1 MLVNLSEVMT
11 VKGQTRHT
19 DVSIELE
26 HFIMYGDVYDFA
38 SKGTASVDVTCV
50 AEHKVSISCK
60 ADVMLQI
67 PCSRCL
73 KDVQVPF
80 AIDFEREFD
89 FSGMNEE
96 RNEELKEAE
105 YILDH
110 DLDVDAL
117 ISEEMMLQFPMQTL
131 CKDDCK
137 GFCDICGV
145 NLNLE
150 SCNCSEQGRDPRML
164 AIQDIFKNFGQTDN

>member
-26 HFIMYGDVYDFA
+26 HFVMYGDTYDFA
-38 SKGTASVDVTCV
+38 SKSTASVDVTCT
-50 AEHKVSISCK
+50 AERKVSIVCK
-60 ADVMLQI
+60 ADVVLQI

-73 KDVQVPF
+73 KEVQVPF
-80 AIDFEREFD
+80 AIDFEHEFD

-105 YILDH
+105 YILDY
-110 DLDVDAL
+110 D
-117 ISEEMMLQFPMQTL
+117 
-131 CKDDCK
+131 
-137 GFCDICGV
+137 
-145 NLNLE
+145 
-150 SCNCSEQGRDPRML
+150 
-164 AIQDIFKNFGQTDN
+164 

>member
-11 VKGQTRHT
+11 VPGQTRHT
-19 DVSIELE
+19 DVSIELA
-26 HFIMYGDVYDFA
+26 HFVMYGENYDFA
-38 SKGTASVDVTCV
+38 KKSMASVDISCKE
-50 AEHKVSISCK
+50 EHKVHISCK
-60 ADVMLQI
+60 AEVALQI

-73 KDVQVPF
+73 ENVQVPF
-80 AIDFEREFD
+80 TIDFEREFD
-89 FSGMNEE
+89 FSGTNEE

-105 YILDH
+105 YIQEH

-117 ISEEMMLQFPMQTL
+117 VSEEMMLQFPMQTL

-137 GFCDICGV
+137 GICNVCGV
-145 NLNLE
+145 NLNHE
-150 SCNCSEQGRDPRML
+150 SCHCSEQGRDPRML